1 MNPRWI
7 TTICLGCIGLLPGQ
21 VALAQVCHATNSRL
35 NGQYGFVAS
44 EAGTVVA
51 TTSTPGTV
59 SPITSPYSN
68 TELGNLLGG
77 ISAGTQF
84 SLSGVLNFDGVGN
97 IDATSAGTELVVG
110 TYGVNFDC
118 SISMSLKDAFGA
130 TTPAIQLAGVIL
142 GTGSEIDLTSVSN
155 VQPPSVSVPTTTGS
169 AAAGSGL
176 TIKLVPVLNRN
187 GCSVASLNGLYGFV
201 LNPIAIQAS
210 TAGTGT
216 VAAQPSKVIGYLNF
230 DSAGHVV
237 PQAAWGNLSTSPTT
251 FSTLAFTGTYA
262 VNADCSGTMTISN
275 SPSLSTTSASSTS
288 AISIVFVISPP
299 TITASAGS
307 TNPNG
312 FSGPPDLNLSFTS
325 SEVAGWGYAIPQ

>member
-1 MNPRWI
+1 MNSRWI
-7 TTICLGCIGLLPGQ
+7 TIICLGCIVLLPGQ

-35 NGQYGFVAS
+35 NGQFGFVAS

-59 SPITSPYSN
+59 SPVTSPYST
-68 TELGNLLGG
+68 TELGTLLGG
-77 ISAGTQF
+77 ISAGNQF
-84 SLSGVLNFDGVGN
+84 TLSGVLNFDGVGN

-110 TYGVNFDC
+110 TYGVNSDC
-118 SISMSLKDAFGA
+118 SISVSLKDAFGA

-155 VQPPSVSVPTTTGS
+155 VQPPSVSVPTTAGS

-210 TAGTGT
+210 TAGT

-230 DSAGHVV
+230 DSAGHIV
-237 PQAAWGNLSTSPTT
+237 PQAAWANMSTSPTT
-251 FSTLAFTGTYA
+251 FSTLAFTGTYT
-262 VNADCSGTMTISN
+262 VNADCSGTMMIGN
-275 SPSLSTTSASSTS
+275 SSSLAATSASNTS
-288 AISIVFVISPP
+288 AISIDFVISPP
-299 TITASAGS
+299 TIIASAGS

-312 FSGPPDLNLSFTS
+312 FSGPPDLNLSFTT